1 MLDQSLLQS
10 HFIGR
15 DGFRWWIGQIPPLS
29 CMGKQV
35 SGGGWGN
42 RFKVRILGYHPY
54 STADLPDEDLPWA
67 QCLIPT
73 TAGSGAANVATGV
86 QLQQGD
92 TVLGFFLD
100 GDNAQIP
107 VILATFGRTD
117 YVPSTT
123 FQSPFQPFT
132 GRSELISKNN
142 KLTPSGGSNSE
153 SNEPKENSN
162 RSPQSIT
169 PEQAQQLSQK
179 IGETI
184 VSESDAI
191 GDKVIL
197 ANTVKNTQ
205 VDKIKS
211 IVQNLL
217 KRLKKLQGNLEKIR
231 TEIDKAVN
239 KIVVACNDFVGG
251 LFDFLINGNEDKGGK
266 FPGLIGLLKKGLD
279 LLYKSVFAQ
288 VLAATANPVAAHL
301 AGVAAQ
307 KAMVLPV
314 KALEEAFGCVAG
326 SVIDGL
332 KSIVSEI
339 LNSVVDNVDRFVS
352 CAADQFAG
360 TMLNSI
366 IGVLETLMSGPL
378 DGVSKILQFIKN
390 FDLGNI
396 LREGIGMLSEF
407 GVGFA
412 CNQNMSDFKG
422 LVNEWVVGGG
432 PSGSV
437 STLANSMLNTYQ
449 SIQDIADIVNSGDNI
464 NDVQQCFTDAL
475 LVASPP
481 IINIF
486 GGGGSGA
493 SAIPIFGN
501 LVTESDGNTTASII
515 GVQVTNAGSN
525 YEFPPF
531 VEIIDDNDQGYGAV
545 ARSVINANGELESIY
560 IVSEGENYS
569 VGNIEEY
576 SVLNVLVEDGGNG
589 YEDAIVTDNLGNT
602 YNSQIV
608 DGRIYQVTPLNNI
621 VDTLP
626 DLTVTS
632 NTGSGAIL
640 RPLLGAPNFTGD
652 IQTVVDCVT

>member
-205 VDKIKS
+205 VDKIKA

-314 KALEEAFGCVAG
+314 KALEEAFMCCW
-326 SVIDGL
+326 
-332 KSIVSEI
+332 
-339 LNSVVDNVDRFVS
+339 F
-352 CAADQFAG
+352 C
-360 TMLNSI
+360 
-366 IGVLETLMSGPL
+366 
-378 DGVSKILQFIKN
+378 
-390 FDLGNI
+390 
-396 LREGIGMLSEF
+396 
-407 GVGFA
+407 
-412 CNQNMSDFKG
+412 
-422 LVNEWVVGGG
+422 
-432 PSGSV
+432 
-437 STLANSMLNTYQ
+437 Y
-449 SIQDIADIVNSGDNI
+449 
-464 NDVQQCFTDAL
+464 
-475 LVASPP
+475 
-481 IINIF
+481 
-486 GGGGSGA
+486 
-493 SAIPIFGN
+493 
-501 LVTESDGNTTASII
+501 
-515 GVQVTNAGSN
+515 
-525 YEFPPF
+525 
-531 VEIIDDNDQGYGAV
+531 
-545 ARSVINANGELESIY
+545 
-560 IVSEGENYS
+560 
-569 VGNIEEY
+569 
-576 SVLNVLVEDGGNG
+576 
-589 YEDAIVTDNLGNT
+589 
-602 YNSQIV
+602 
-608 DGRIYQVTPLNNI
+608 
-621 VDTLP
+621 
-626 DLTVTS
+626 
-632 NTGSGAIL
+632 
-640 RPLLGAPNFTGD
+640 
-652 IQTVVDCVT
+652 